1 VLANRSN
8 HLPDLPT
15 SFRGYD
21 REKIDQYLEQV
32 EAGYLGLAAERDD
45 FREQVEDL
53 TRQLKRYRKR
63 EDSVTE
69 QLARAE
75 QVAAGMKVQAQK
87 EIEEQRAEL
96 ADDRRA
102 LEIEQAKVLRQNEL
116 LKTTAQEEADTLL
129 ANARAKADALVTNA
143 RLEADSVVTNATAE
157 AERKTYELTARANA
171 EREAAARVLDDTRA
185 RLAAMV
191 TDLIKQLPV
200 GTAGTPGA
208 RPPQ

>member
-8 HLPDLPT
+8 QLPDLPT

-21 REKIDQYLEQV
+21 RDTIDQYLEQV
-32 EAGYLGLAAERDD
+32 EAGYLGLAAERDEL
-45 FREQVEDL
+45 REQVEEL
-53 TRQLKRYRKR
+53 TRELKRYRKR
-63 EDSVTE
+63 EDKVTE

-75 QVAAGMKVQAQK
+75 QVAAGLKVQAQR
-87 EIEEQRAEL
+87 EIEEERAKL

-102 LEIEQAKVLRQNEL
+102 LEIEQAKVQRQNEL
-116 LKTTAQEEADTLL
+116 LKSNAQAEAE
-129 ANARAKADALVTNA
+129 AIVASAR
-143 RLEADSVVTNATAE
+143 AE
-157 AERKTYELTARANA
+157 AERTTYELTARASA
-171 EREAAARVLDDTRA
+171 ERDAAERVLDDTRA